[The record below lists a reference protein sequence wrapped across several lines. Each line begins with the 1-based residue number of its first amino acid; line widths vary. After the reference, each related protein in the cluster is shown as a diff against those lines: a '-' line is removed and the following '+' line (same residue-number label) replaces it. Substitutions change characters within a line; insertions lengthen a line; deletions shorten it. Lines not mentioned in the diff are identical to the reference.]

1 MGAPTRA
8 RYLKKRNQ
16 AAMLGMMVLL
26 GLLVAVVAGF
36 SLGQFMRNGQIAT
49 PVTIAGGMVKH
60 TTSWS
65 SIYLVGV
72 GVAVLVVA
80 ALLIAGRIGWG
91 RMMPPTPD
99 VDVAAY
105 HLAAPKKAVSLTQK
119 AVAAK
124 SVSLGVVPADFVG
137 LCLGAPVTKAAMRM
151 YASVEDVGLIFA
163 GPRVGKSTAFG
174 IPYVLDAPG
183 PVIATENKRT
193 LHDHTRG
200 AREKLGRVFTFDAQ
214 EIVGEKPTWWFN
226 PLAQV
231 IDSATAAELAGLF
244 AAAEIETTSAMS
256 NSDFFTTRGKTL
268 LKCLFLAAAV
278 SQGHIVGNRWTGKQ
292 FWLRD
297 VQRWVADAGES
308 DPEAIAVLQQS
319 RFPAV
324 LNELVGIYNSA
335 DEERSGVF
343 STASTMT
350 ESLANEQIADWVNPR
365 AGDLVPSGRTMFD
378 PMKFLAGTNTLYS
391 LSKDGAGSARALVT
405 ALTVSV
411 CTAAEA
417 KAAATAGRR
426 LSTPLVVVLDEAANV
441 CRWPDLPKLYSHYGS
456 RGILVVTILQSYPQ
470 GEGVWGKAGMET
482 LKEAS
487 NWVIY
492 AGGNKPGPFLNMI
505 SDALGD
511 YYYTT
516 PGSPGSA
523 NSAAGPRQEHKDR
536 VLDVGELASMPRGRC
551 VVLSSGNSPLL
562 LRTLPWMQNPKHR
575 EKVVESLKKYDPAP
589 EKTITDADNAV
600 AASRRSPNTPAG
612 VAV

>member
-1 MGAPTRA
+1 
-8 RYLKKRNQ
+8 
-16 AAMLGMMVLL
+16 MMVLL
-26 GLLVAVVAGF
+26 GLVVAVVGGF
-36 SLGQFMRNGQIAT
+36 SFGQFMRNGQIAT
-49 PVTIAGGMVKH
+49 PVTIAGGMVQH
-60 TTSWS
+60 TNTWS

-72 GVAVLVVA
+72 GIAVLVVA
-80 ALLIAGRIGWG
+80 AILVAGRIGWG

-105 HLAAPKKAVSLTQK
+105 HLAAPKKAVSLTPK

-151 YASVEDVGLIFA
+151 YGSAEDVGLIFA
-163 GPRVGKSTAFG
+163 GPRVGKSTSFG

-214 EIVGEKPTWWFN
+214 GIVGEKATWWFN

-231 IDSATAAELAGLF
+231 TDSATAAELAGLF
-244 AAAEIETTSAMS
+244 AAAEIEATSAMS

-268 LKCLFLAAAV
+268 LKCFFLAAAI
-278 SQGHIVGNRWTGKQ
+278 SQGHIPGNRWTGKQ

-297 VQRWVADAGES
+297 VQRWVADPTAMN
-308 DPEAIAVLQQS
+308 PEAVAVLQAS
-319 RFPAV
+319 AFPAV
-324 LNELVGIYNSA
+324 LNELAGIYGA
-335 DEERSGVF
+335 AEEERSGVF

-350 ESLANEQIADWVNPR
+350 ESLANDQIADWVNPR
-365 AGDLVPSGRTMFD
+365 PLDGHGAGRTMFD
-378 PMKFLAGTNTLYS
+378 PTLFLEGANTLYS
-391 LSKDGAGSARALVT
+391 LSKDGAGSARALTT
-405 ALTVSV
+405 ALTVSI

-426 LSTPLVVVLDEAANV
+426 LATPLVVVLDEAANV
-441 CRWPDLPKLYSHYGS
+441 CRWPNLPKLYSHYGS

-482 LKEAS
+482 LMEAS

-492 AGGNKPGPFLNMI
+492 AGGNKPGRFLSMI
-505 SDALGD
+505 SDAMGD

-516 PGSPGSA
+516 PGSPGSS
-523 NSAAGPRQEHKDR
+523 NSSAGPRQEHKDR
-536 VLDVGELASMPRGRC
+536 VLDVGELAAMPRGRC
-551 VVLSSGNSPLL
+551 VVLSSGNGPLL
-562 LRTLPWMQNPKHR
+562 LRTIPWMQNPKHR
-575 EKVVESLKKYDPAP
+575 ELVVASLTKYDPAP
-589 EKTITDADNAV
+589 EKTISDADNAV
-600 AASRRSPNTPAG
+600 EAMRRNPNVPAG